1 MASVAYSLQG
11 PRFRATMGF
20 LHASFS
26 TAKFACQSYVLLLFA
41 LHFYGSCGDNAARFR
56 RVFDARFLARFAAG
70 PASRRNCARARRSLP
85 ARGQQGHCVR
95 MWFIAICLFN
105 SVFVSVGVDFR
116 LVPPPSLHLCCRCRE
131 AVGFD
136 PASPQKDEHIAIC
149 SCILASITALRPLSY
164 RVTVATPLISNVFC
178 EHVYM
183 RVVFCCDFLIPEIV
197 GDSCSPACFFYA
209 QTQHNHTHCGAVCV
223 PSASIY
229 VSAEV
234 STYVFSRRGICVST
248 NRARSSCA
256 SGYCR
261 LTVPSRA
268 FRHRHH

>member
-1 MASVAYSLQG
+1 MARDHEAILRRLPCALGHTDCETPRPFDRFMFVLEDFVCAAHSWPGQGAPMASVAYSLQG

-95 MWFIAICLFN
+95 MWFITVCLFN

-116 LVPPPSLHLCCRCRE
+116 LVPPLSLHLCCRCRE

-149 SCILASITALRPLSY
+149 SYILASITALRPLSY

-183 RVVFCCDFLIPEIV
+183 RFFVVR
-197 GDSCSPACFFYA
+197 FF
-209 QTQHNHTHCGAVCV
+209 
-223 PSASIY
+223 
-229 VSAEV
+229 
-234 STYVFSRRGICVST
+234 
-248 NRARSSCA
+248 
-256 SGYCR
+256 
-261 LTVPSRA
+261 
-268 FRHRHH
+268 